1 MKPYELAR
9 QTVELY
15 VKENKTPNPPDSIE
29 GIEIKQAGVF
39 VSIKTKEDELRGC
52 IGTIFP
58 TQDDIADEIISNAVS
73 AAVKDPRFEPIEE
86 SELDNLVYSVDVL
99 HPPEDVSS
107 PSELDPKIY
116 GIITISRSGRQA
128 LLLPDLEGIDTVE
141 SQIAIC
147 KRKAGIP
154 MSEAVSVQRFK
165 VERYSEKSQ

>member
-15 VKENKTPNPPDSIE
+15 VKENKTPVPPPSLE
-29 GIEIKQAGVF
+29 GIEIKQAGAF
-39 VSIKTKEDELRGC
+39 VSIKTKDGTLRGC

-58 TQDDIADEIISNAVS
+58 TKDSVVDEIISNAVS
-73 AAVKDPRFEPIEE
+73 AAMKDPRFEPIEE
-86 SELDNLVYSVDVL
+86 SELDDLVYSVDVL

-107 PSELDPKIY
+107 PSELNPKIY

-141 SQIAIC
+141 AQVGIC
-147 KRKAGIP
+147 KQKAGIP
-154 MSEAVSVQRFK
+154 LNEAVSVQRFK
-165 VERYSEKSQ
+165 VDRYSEKD

>member
-15 VKENKTPNPPDSIE
+15 VKENKIPSPPAVLE
-29 GIEIKQAGVF
+29 GLEVTQAGAF
-39 VSIKTKEDELRGC
+39 VSIKTKDGALRGC

-58 TQDDIADEIISNAVS
+58 TKDSVIEEIISNAI
-73 AAVKDPRFEPIEE
+73 AAAIKDPRFEPITED
-86 SELDNLVYSVDVL
+86 ELEDLVYSVDVL

-107 PSELDPKIY
+107 PSELNPKIY

-141 SQIAIC
+141 AQVGIC
-147 KRKAGIP
+147 KQKAGIP
-154 MSEAVSVQRFK
+154 MNEAVAVQRFK
-165 VERYSEKSQ
+165 VDRYSEKD